1 MIEILLSPFEF
12 EFMNMAL
19 VITLILSLPCA
30 MLSAF
35 LVLKGWSLL
44 GDAMSH
50 AVFPGVVLA
59 WWIGFPFAIGAFIA
73 GMLCA
78 LATGFISQNSRIKPN
93 TVMGIVFSGM
103 FGAGLVLYLKLKPE
117 VHLDHILFGDMLGI
131 GLADIAQT
139 AAIALL
145 VVLVLSVKW
154 RDLLLHAF
162 DPQQA
167 RACGINA
174 NLMHYGL
181 LCLIA
186 LTIVAA
192 LKSVGV
198 ILSIAMLIAPG
209 AIALLLARRFLQVM
223 LLAALIAILTG
234 FCGVYASFFLDSAP
248 GPTIVVL
255 YSLSFV
261 VTFVSVSW
269 RERANGRGSVAVEES
284 SGR

>member
-1 MIEILLSPFEF
+1 MAELLLSPFQF

-19 VITLILSLPCA
+19 ITTLVLSLPCA

-50 AVFPGVVLA
+50 AVFPGVVIA
-59 WWIGFPFAIGAFIA
+59 WLIGLPYAIGAFVA

-78 LATGFISQNSRIKPN
+78 VATGYISENSRIKPD

-103 FGAGLVLYLKLKPE
+103 FGAGLVLYLKLQPE

-131 GLADIAQT
+131 SLADIIQT
-139 AAIALL
+139 AAIAVIVSLL
-145 VVLVLSVKW
+145 IGIKW

-162 DPQQA
+162 DPNQA
-167 RACGINA
+167 RACGINGK
-174 NLMHYGL
+174 LMHYGL
-181 LCLIA
+181 LCLIS

-198 ILSIAMLIAPG
+198 ILSISMLIAPG
-209 AIALLLARRFLQVM
+209 AIALLLARRFVQVM
-223 LLAALIAILTG
+223 LLAIGIAMVTG
-234 FCGVYASFFLDSAP
+234 FSGVYASFFLDSAP
-248 GPTIVVL
+248 GPTIVVIYAALFVLAFL
-255 YSLSFV
+255 Y
-261 VTFVSVSW
+261 VTVRDRRTQQVH
-269 RERANGRGSVAVEES
+269 G
-284 SGR
+284 

>member
-19 VITLILSLPCA
+19 IITLILSLPCA

-78 LATGFISQNSRIKPN
+78 LATGFISQNSRIKPD

-131 GLADIAQT
+131 GWADIAQT

-174 NLMHYGL
+174 NVMHYGL

-255 YSLSFV
+255 YSLLFV

-269 RERANGRGSVAVEES
+269 RERANGRGLAAIK
-284 SGR
+284 

>member
-1 MIEILLSPFEF
+1 MAELLLSPFQF

-19 VITLILSLPCA
+19 ITTLVLSLPCA

-50 AVFPGVVLA
+50 AVFPGVVIA
-59 WWIGFPFAIGAFIA
+59 WLIGLPYAIGAFVA

-78 LATGFISQNSRIKPN
+78 VATGYISENSRIKPD

-103 FGAGLVLYLKLKPE
+103 FGAGLVLYLKLQPE

-131 GLADIAQT
+131 SLADIIQT
-139 AAIALL
+139 AAIA
-145 VVLVLSVKW
+145 VIVSVLIGIKW

-162 DPQQA
+162 DPNQA
-167 RACGINA
+167 RACGINGK
-174 NLMHYGL
+174 LMHYGL
-181 LCLIA
+181 LCLIS

-198 ILSIAMLIAPG
+198 ILSISMLIAPG
-209 AIALLLARRFLQVM
+209 AIALLLARRFVQVM
-223 LLAALIAILTG
+223 LLAIGIAMVTG
-234 FCGVYASFFLDSAP
+234 FSGVYASFFLDSAP
-248 GPTIVVL
+248 GPTIVVIYAALFVLAFL
-255 YSLSFV
+255 Y
-261 VTFVSVSW
+261 VTVRDRRTQQVH
-269 RERANGRGSVAVEES
+269 G
-284 SGR
+284 

>member
-1 MIEILLSPFEF
+1 MAELLLSPFQF

-19 VITLILSLPCA
+19 ITTLVLSLPCA

-50 AVFPGVVLA
+50 AVFPGVVIA
-59 WWIGFPFAIGAFIA
+59 WLIGLPYAIGAFIA
-73 GMLCA
+73 GMVCA
-78 LATGFISQNSRIKPN
+78 VATGYISENSRIKPD

-103 FGAGLVLYLKLKPE
+103 FGAGLVLYLKLQPE

-131 GLADIAQT
+131 SLADILQT
-139 AAIALL
+139 AAIALI
-145 VVLVLSVKW
+145 VSVLIGIKW

-162 DPQQA
+162 DPHQA
-167 RACGINA
+167 RACGINGKV
-174 NLMHYGL
+174 MHYGL
-181 LCLIA
+181 LCLIS

-198 ILSIAMLIAPG
+198 ILSISMLIAPG

-223 LLAALIAILTG
+223 LLAIGIAVVTG
-234 FCGVYASFFLDSAP
+234 FSGVYASFFLDSAP
-248 GPTIVVL
+248 GPTIVVIYAALFVLAFL
-255 YSLSFV
+255 Y
-261 VTFVSVSW
+261 VSV
-269 RERANGRGSVAVEES
+269 RDRRTQHVHG
-284 SGR
+284 

>member
-19 VITLILSLPCA
+19 IITLILSLPCA

-78 LATGFISQNSRIKPN
+78 LATGFISQNSRIKPD

-131 GLADIAQT
+131 GWADIAQT

-174 NLMHYGL
+174 NVMHYGL

-255 YSLSFV
+255 YSLLFV
-261 VTFVSVSW
+261 VTFVRVSW
-269 RERANGRGSVAVEES
+269 RESANRHGSAATK
-284 SGR
+284 

>member
-1 MIEILLSPFEF
+1 MAELLLSPFQF

-19 VITLILSLPCA
+19 ITTLVLSLPCA

-50 AVFPGVVLA
+50 AVFPGVVIA
-59 WWIGFPFAIGAFIA
+59 WLIGLPYAIGAFVA

-78 LATGFISQNSRIKPN
+78 VATGYISENSRIKPD

-103 FGAGLVLYLKLKPE
+103 FGAGLVLYLKLQPE

-131 GLADIAQT
+131 SLADIIQT
-139 AAIALL
+139 ASIA
-145 VVLVLSVKW
+145 VIVSVLIGIKW

-162 DPQQA
+162 DPNQA
-167 RACGINA
+167 RACGINGK
-174 NLMHYGL
+174 LMHYGL
-181 LCLIA
+181 LCLIS

-198 ILSIAMLIAPG
+198 ILSISMLIAPG
-209 AIALLLARRFLQVM
+209 AIALLLARRFVQVM
-223 LLAALIAILTG
+223 LLAIGIAMVTG
-234 FCGVYASFFLDSAP
+234 FSGVYASFFLDSAP
-248 GPTIVVL
+248 GPTIVVIYAALFVLAFL
-255 YSLSFV
+255 Y
-261 VTFVSVSW
+261 VTVRDRRTQQVH
-269 RERANGRGSVAVEES
+269 G
-284 SGR
+284 